1 MSDPEY
7 PNGAAGKEGLYLDA
21 LDHNADAALALIARR
36 SWCRFFGKS
45 R

>member
-1 MSDPEY
+1 MIDPEY
-7 PNGAAGKEGLYLDA
+7 PNGAADKEGLYLDA
-21 LDHNADAALALIARR
+21 LHRNAGAAFAFIARR